1 MQDTLFGNLDPREE
15 IELKMPEKDEAKQ
28 LENLFSRRTVD
39 VLMKEAEPYRK
50 LCRKYLFYV
59 MEGDK
64 KVMPPIV
71 ELMMTNKQKLK
82 NDWVRLL
89 ALMKCDAN
97 RWIIAS
103 TLPEDLKPLLRRL
116 LEKHYLPV
124 KEAEQLCD
132 KKIITKDSW
141 SFLYCEVNPELTPW
155 ITTTSGYIVEKKK
168 FSESRKHIAYL
179 VPTSSNSFYDLLPY
193 VFPETQDVKPL
204 DTLPDSASNLK
215 TYNAEAEIFAA
226 LPILNSLVD
235 SGKIQM
241 GDKRMPAN
249 MIKKAATAIAY
260 PEFFVNTEVR
270 PGNLA
275 ASLLVNAF
283 GTYRR
288 DYYKAD
294 DPEKELLTIISAMSD
309 TDGYNMHIL
318 LPHLVGIRARDLD
331 YCKSDLLMNNII
343 DTLKKYH
350 DRGWMDFNV
359 FYLLCRGLNKDAE
372 SNSLIFGYD
381 FNSIS
386 IKSNITELTICYD
399 TLISDISRPFV
410 EAALFMLA
418 TLGVVEIAYDSNP
431 DLCQHSYYDGLRY
444 IRLTDLGK
452 YLFEITDKY
461 ERKAQDNRQLFEID
475 DESLIVRSLVDNN
488 PYLHII
494 NSLATQISPKM
505 FKVTAESFLNEC
517 EKKSDIE
524 SNISLFR
531 QYICS
536 KPSQAWETF
545 FKQLL
550 AKCSP
555 LKAPAKKYSMLQI
568 PPEDKEL
575 QRIFATDPE
584 LRKYI
589 LKAEKYIILIEPGC
603 KPKVQGILKR
613 YGYII

>member
-15 IELKMPEKDEAKQ
+15 IELKMPEKQEAKK
-28 LENLFSRRTVD
+28 LENLFSRRTVHE
-39 VLMKEAEPYRK
+39 LMKEAEPYRK
-50 LCRKYLFYV
+50 LCRKYLFYFV
-59 MEGDK
+59 EGNR
-64 KVMPPIV
+64 KVIPAVV
-71 ELMMTNKQKLK
+71 ELMMGNKQKLK
-82 NDWVRLL
+82 ADWVNLL
-89 ALMKCDAN
+89 VLMKCDAN
-97 RWIIAS
+97 RWILA
-103 TLPEDLKPLLRRL
+103 TTMPDDLKPLMRRIF
-116 LEKHYLPV
+116 EKHFLPV

-132 KKIITKDSW
+132 KKVITRDSW
-141 SFLYCEVNPELTPW
+141 SYLYCEINPELKPW
-155 ITTTSGYIVEKKK
+155 VTTTSGYIVEKKK

-179 VPTSSNSFYDLLPY
+179 VPASSNSLYDLLPH
-193 VFPETQDVKPL
+193 VFPETQDIKPL

-226 LPILNSLVD
+226 LPILNSLTD
-235 SGKIQM
+235 ADKIQM
-241 GDKRMPAN
+241 GDKRMPAA

-260 PEFFVNTEVR
+260 PEFFVNTVVR

-275 ASLLVNAF
+275 ATLLVNAF

-294 DPEKELLTIISAMSD
+294 EPEKELLTIITAMSD
-309 TDGYNMHIL
+309 TDGYSTYIL
-318 LPHLVGIRARDLD
+318 LPHIVGMRAKDVD
-331 YCKSDLLMNNII
+331 YCKADQMMKNII

-350 DRGWMDFNV
+350 NRGWMDFNV
-359 FYLLCRGLNKDAE
+359 FYLLCRGLTNDAE
-372 SNSLIFGYD
+372 WNNLIFGYN
-381 FNSIS
+381 FEYMSLR
-386 IKSNITELTICYD
+386 SNITDLTICYD

-410 EAALFMLA
+410 EATLFMFA

-444 IRLTDLGK
+444 IRLTALGK
-452 YLFEITDKY
+452 YLFDITDKY
-461 ERKAQDNRQLFEID
+461 ERKAQDNRQFFEID

-488 PYLHII
+488 PYIHIV

-531 QYICS
+531 QYICA
-536 KPSQAWETF
+536 KPSEAWETF

-575 QRIFATDPE
+575 QRIFATEPE